1 MSNPDPTSATSVSYH
16 RHKLPRFLSP
26 CSSRC
31 GERGLWVGDNGSMDS
46 RDRHRRRQTS
56 SFAMGRESFFEDCF
70 TVIINHEL
78 HISLYRCLMRAYH
91 LCVTSLFA
99 VTMSKC
105 LELTGVRQRQHL
117 TDLSAGQMMAVRRS
131 CSRVGDRLASQ
142 PVQAQILNAPT
153 NHASAFF
160 YFLLCYGYLLDRV
173 SVTSSYSQITTY
185 NTQY

>member
-1 MSNPDPTSATSVSYH
+1 MPDASI
-16 RHKLPRFLSP
+16 
-26 CSSRC
+26 SSMC
-31 GERGLWVGDNGSMDS
+31 YVLVCCHD
-46 RDRHRRRQTS
+46 
-56 SFAMGRESFFEDCF
+56 A
-70 TVIINHEL
+70 
-78 HISLYRCLMRAYH
+78 
-91 LCVTSLFA
+91 
-99 VTMSKC
+99 KC

-142 PVQAQILNAPT
+142 PASPSPDLKCT
-153 NHASAFF
+153 NQPRCAFF